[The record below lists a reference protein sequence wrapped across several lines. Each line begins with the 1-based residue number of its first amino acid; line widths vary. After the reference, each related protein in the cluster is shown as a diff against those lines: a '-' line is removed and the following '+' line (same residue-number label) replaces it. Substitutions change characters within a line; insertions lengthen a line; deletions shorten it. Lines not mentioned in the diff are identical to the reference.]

1 MKRHCLIL
9 FAALLIAGCSGK
21 ESIPQLGQ
29 EHTVYEVDIPELSGL
44 CLNKDKTSL
53 LGCGDTGLVK
63 AISFTGE
70 AEEIWRS
77 GADMEGITLN
87 PSNGD
92 IYLAIEGTQEIHRLP
107 APGYSQQTV
116 MFDVSS
122 ASAFKN
128 SGIEAVEFYKK
139 NTVFVG
145 SQKGANLWQ
154 YKLNGTL
161 VSSISLSAFASEIAA
176 LCYDEAADCLWVA
189 DSKLAKVFVCTVD
202 GELLQTYD
210 FPFIKNA
217 EAICVDRDRNCLW
230 IGSDEDATKLYKI
243 DFDTIEN

>member
-1 MKRHCLIL
+1 MRKNSFIL
-9 FAALLIAGCSGK
+9 LTALLMAACTEKMGV
-21 ESIPQLGQ
+21 PQLV
-29 EHTVYEVDIPELSGL
+29 EEYTVLEVDMAELSGL
-44 CLNKDKTSL
+44 CLNKDKTKL
-53 LGCGDTGLVK
+53 LACGDTGTVK
-63 AISFTGE
+63 EISFTGE
-70 AEEIWRS
+70 AAELWKS
-77 GADMEGITLN
+77 GADMEGITVN

-92 IYLAIEGTQEIHRLP
+92 IYLAIEGTQKIHRLP
-107 APGYSQQTV
+107 APTYNQEV
-116 MFDVSS
+116 EMFDVSS
-122 ASAFKN
+122 ASSFKN

-154 YKLNGTL
+154 YKTNGTL

-202 GELLQTYD
+202 GELLETYD
-210 FPFIKNA
+210 FPFIENA

-243 DFDTIEN
+243 DFDTI

>member
-1 MKRHCLIL
+1 MKKSYFVIL
-9 FAALLIAGCSGK
+9 AALLMAGCT
-21 ESIPQLGQ
+21 ENMSIPQLG
-29 EHTVYEVDIPELSGL
+29 EDYTVYEVDIPELSGL

-53 LGCGDTGLVK
+53 LGCGDTGQVK

-70 AEEIWRS
+70 AQDMWES
-77 GADMEGITLN
+77 GADMEGITVN

-107 APGYSQQTV
+107 APEYDQQVV

-128 SGIEAVEFYKK
+128 SGIEAVEFYKQ

-145 SQKGANLWQ
+145 SQKGANLWR
-154 YKLNGTL
+154 YKINGDL
-161 VSSISLSAFASEIAA
+161 VSSVSLSSFASEIAA

-189 DSKLAKVFVCTVD
+189 DSKLAKVFLCTVD
-202 GELLQTYD
+202 GELLETYD

-217 EAICVDRDRNCLW
+217 EALCMDRDRNCLW

-243 DFDTIEN
+243 NFVF

>member
-1 MKRHCLIL
+1 MKINCIIL
-9 FAALLIAGCSGK
+9 MAIALLLAGCAEKLG
-21 ESIPQLGQ
+21 IPQLDG
-29 EHTVYEVDIPELSGL
+29 EYTVLEVDMAELSGL
-44 CLNKDKTSL
+44 CLNKDKTKL
-53 LGCGDTGLVK
+53 LACGDTGVVK
-63 AISFTGE
+63 EISFSGE
-70 AEEIWRS
+70 ATEIWKS
-77 GADMEGITLN
+77 GADMEGITIN

-92 IYLAIEGTQEIHRLP
+92 IYLAIEGTQKIHRLP
-107 APGYSQQTV
+107 APTYNQEVV
-116 MFDVSS
+116 MFDVSN

-128 SGIEAVEFYKK
+128 SGIEAVEYYKR

-154 YKLNGTL
+154 YKTNGTL
-161 VSSISLSAFASEIAA
+161 VSSVSLSSFASEIAA

-202 GELLQTYD
+202 GELLQTFD
-210 FPFIKNA
+210 FPFIENA

-243 DFDTIEN
+243 DFDTI